1 MEPQAYENARQSRDP
16 RFDGRFFIGVTST
29 GVYCRPVCPVR
40 TPRPENVRFFAS
52 AAAAAEAGFRPC
64 LRCRPESA
72 PGTPA
77 WRGTSVTVTRGL
89 RLINEGALD
98 DGTVTD
104 LATRLGVT
112 SRHLTRLFQE
122 HLGASPKTIA
132 LTRRLQFA
140 KKLLNE
146 TGLPLTDIALASGY
160 GSIRRFN
167 DHFRQVYGRAPR
179 ELRRSAEVVDAGE
192 FSLLLPFRP
201 PFDVASVLAFL
212 GRRAIPGV
220 ESVSDETYHR
230 SIRIAD
236 EVGQVSVRL
245 ADTGDA
251 LRCSVALPSPR
262 YLLTVLHRVRR
273 LFDLDADPLLVN
285 NTLCRDRRMARLV
298 RRNPGMR
305 VPGCWDPFEVAVRAI
320 VGQQVSVVGAT
331 TIMGRIARQFG
342 TETDGVLYFPDPESL
357 AMLDPGLLPMPRGR
371 AEAIRAL
378 ALGVA
383 DGQLDFSD
391 VELQQKLLAI
401 KGIGPWTADY
411 IAMRALGD
419 PDAFLAGDLVLRR
432 SFEAIYGAATIE
444 TMIAQAEPFRPWR
457 AYAAMHL
464 WAAAG

>member
-1 MEPQAYENARQSRDP
+1 MENAAFEKARQSRDP
-16 RFDGRFFIGVTST
+16 RFDGRFFVGVTST
-29 GVYCRPVCPVR
+29 GIYCRPVCPVKV
-40 TPRPENVRFFAS
+40 PRPQNVRFFGS

-77 WRGTSVTVTRGL
+77 WRGTSTTVTRGL

-98 DGTVTD
+98 GGSVTA
-104 LATRLGVT
+104 LAARLGVT

-146 TGLPLTDIALASGY
+146 TTLPLTEIAMTAGY

-167 DHFRQVYGRAPR
+167 DHFRAVYGKPPG
-179 ELRRSAEVVDAGE
+179 ELRRSARPVDSGN
-192 FSLLLPFRP
+192 FSLFLPYRP
-201 PFDVASVLAFL
+201 PFDFAAVLAFL
-212 GRRAIPGV
+212 ARRAVPGV
-220 ESVSDETYHR
+220 ELVADGIYQR
-230 SIRIAD
+230 SIIIDGEPGRVTIRMGEAENQLQCD
-236 EVGQVSVRL
+236 ITL
-245 ADTGDA
+245 ASSRHL
-251 LRCSVALPSPR
+251 LR
-262 YLLTVLHRVRR
+262 VLQRVRS
-273 LFDLDADPLLVN
+273 LFDLDADPTQINGALARDKQLGQLVK
-285 NTLCRDRRMARLV
+285 
-298 RRNPGMR
+298 RNPGIR

-331 TIMGRIARQFG
+331 TIMGRIAQQFG
-342 TETDGVLYFPDPESL
+342 TVADGVQYFPEPESL
-357 AMLDPGLLPMPRGR
+357 AMLEPSLLPMPRGR

-378 ALGVA
+378 AQGVS
-383 DGQLDFSD
+383 DGQLDFGD
-391 VELQQKLLAI
+391 MELQKKLLAI

-419 PDAFLAGDLVLRR
+419 PDAFLVGDLVLHR
-432 SFEAIYGAATIE
+432 SFEALFGNATKDQMIE
-444 TMIAQAEPFRPWR
+444 RAESWRPWR

-464 WAAAG
+464 WAAST